1 MSTDKDYFNSTKFL
15 KSSMEEIA
23 DYKYERTNFQVACQ
37 AILDLYE
44 KVESLERGTKK
55 EHLDV
60 YTPYE
65 KAKCSVAR
73 TRDDVVFSRNDSVL
87 AFGKLWRID
96 HIDGSWISISND
108 DNEQKT
114 VSVNILSHVSSVQ
127 DTGMDDKAIEDML
140 NLD

>member
-1 MSTDKDYFNSTKFL
+1 MATDKEYFNSTKFL
-15 KSSMEEIA
+15 KESMEEIA
-23 DYKYERTNFQVACQ
+23 DYKHEHTNFQVACQ

-44 KVESLERGTKK
+44 KVESLERSTKK
-55 EHLDV
+55 ENFSV
-60 YTPYE
+60 YVPYE

-73 TRDDVVFSRNDSVL
+73 TSDDVVFSRNDSVL

-96 HIDGSWISISND
+96 HIDGSWVSISND

>member
-1 MSTDKDYFNSTKFL
+1 MSTDKEYFNSTKFL
-15 KSSMEEIA
+15 KSCMAEIV
-23 DYKYERTNFQVACQ
+23 DYKEERTNFQVACQ

-44 KVESLERGTKK
+44 KVESLERSTKK
-55 EHLDV
+55 ENFSV
-60 YTPYE
+60 YVPYE

-73 TRDDVVFSRNDSVL
+73 TKDNAVFSRNDSVL

-96 HIDGSWISISND
+96 HIDGSWVSISND

-114 VSVNILSHVSSVQ
+114 VSVNILAHVSSVQ
-127 DTGMDDKAIEDML
+127 DTGMDDNAIEDML